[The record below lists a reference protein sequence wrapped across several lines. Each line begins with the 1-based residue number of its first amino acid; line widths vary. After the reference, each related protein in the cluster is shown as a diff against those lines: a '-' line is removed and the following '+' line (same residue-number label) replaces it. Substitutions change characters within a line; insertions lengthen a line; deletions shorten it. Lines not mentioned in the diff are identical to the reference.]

1 MLRWGYTM
9 RQVLLDIDSGEGY
22 HSTSVRHDSGGAE
35 KQGPAAYLTSVLMS

>member
-9 RQVLLDIDSGEGY
+9 RQALLDMDSGEGY

-35 KQGPAAYLTSVLMS
+35 EQGPAEKVTSVLMP